1 MCYLSNIAYSKKN
14 INYIE
19 GSGFIAKKFKK
30 SNVYIDGLILKSTK
44 NIGMITIEHYE
55 RKFGESNYNIKKL
68 LILWSNMVLN
78 FSFKPFRFASIFGI
92 VLKFIIL
99 IFRKKNKIPQFEI
112 LEKTQNEKK

>member
-1 MCYLSNIAYSKKN
+1 MSSFRGLNKKVVKQV
-14 INYIE
+14 
-19 GSGFIAKKFKK
+19 SKFKK